1 MLTNSVQNFSSNKIS
16 TCTDSVGGVLCIGLG
31 LPLKEKLIEFVEA
44 TDEGAG
50 GSIICA
56 FIPAKNELEPAGC
69 PGTGGCKDA
78 ASGGAFFLP

>member
-1 MLTNSVQNFSSNKIS
+1 MSRVP
-16 TCTDSVGGVLCIGLG
+16 CIGLG

-44 TDEGAG
+44 PFEATDEGAG

-56 FIPAKNELEPAGC
+56 FVPAKNELGPAGC